1 MEADC
6 LVRPHGACVDL
17 CRTVFLGHI
26 TAHLDRAAGQHN
38 AVPLPAPSKPS
49 GFRSPLCM
57 DWYASS
63 RRALARRNAVP
74 EPTAQAVEFSYWT
87 VWALRGVRMAPR
99 EADALRR
106 RAGLVWHPR
115 EAEDHSSGRARRG
128 THKSRPLE
136 NSSAGPGAL
145 KLAT

>member
-57 DWYASS
+57 DCYASS
-63 RRALARRNAVP
+63 RRALARPNAVP
-74 EPTAQAVEFSYWT
+74 EPTTQSFTFHYLTLCDLLV
-87 VWALRGVRMAPR
+87 GHMAPR
-99 EADALRR
+99 KR
-106 RAGLVWHPR
+106 
-115 EAEDHSSGRARRG
+115 
-128 THKSRPLE
+128 
-136 NSSAGPGAL
+136 
-145 KLAT
+145 